1 MINLSKEVLEFIKFR
16 KTLRNSS
23 EHSLFIR
30 SVYGKANKNNEIYP
44 TVNRNNEVYPGDLM
58 FHTDSCK
65 MYTYVNGKYVEL
77 QNNLD
82 INTIY
87 YHPRD

>member
-1 MINLSKEVLEFIKFR
+1 MINLSKEVLKFIKFR

-23 EHSLFIR
+23 ECILSIR
-30 SVYGKANKNNEIYP
+30 SVYDKANKNNEI
-44 TVNRNNEVYPGDLM
+44 YPGDLM